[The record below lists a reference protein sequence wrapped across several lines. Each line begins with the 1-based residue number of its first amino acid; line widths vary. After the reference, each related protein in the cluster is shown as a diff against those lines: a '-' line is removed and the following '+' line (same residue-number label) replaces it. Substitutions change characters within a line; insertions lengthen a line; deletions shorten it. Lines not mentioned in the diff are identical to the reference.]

1 MIKIEL
7 YRGFNS
13 NRASQIKIINQY
25 AGEYEGKIVDVLAN
39 SASKYLSLHRYYT
52 CVTLIYLLDAALKLM
67 NKFGDQVL
75 AKLKITLSQT
85 SGPVDNVK
93 AFMDQVDANILQLP
107 SNHDAVFNAASTF
120 EYILQSTMQIMD
132 KVSKVLFDLLTI
144 YSNIV
149 IN

>member
-1 MIKIEL
+1 MCNTNLFIRCCLEIDE
-7 YRGFNS
+7 
-13 NRASQIKIINQY
+13 Q
-25 AGEYEGKIVDVLAN
+25 
-39 SASKYLSLHRYYT
+39 
-52 CVTLIYLLDAALKLM
+52 
-67 NKFGDQVL
+67 FGDQVL

-149 IN
+149 INLAD